1 MSSCPS
7 TACHC
12 GNPCLDVLPRMCQT
26 RPRASVIILLPSVP
40 ISQQSPVAIDFETG
54 NCDLQVL
61 VLTCPSLLLCGCRDP
76 VPRPCD
82 PRAPGWESHRLGRSQ
97 LSPALWRW
105 LRAAVSQGLDMDP
118 IWTCWSPCQ
127 TLLSAQGQHCCGLG
141 ITAIIPKNPS
151 RARAQGNRLQ
161 QYLFLY
167 KSLQNMGTPLLSP
180 APSPPKPQPQPEG
193 NRGMDSCQ
201 GSGPKHAIFSCFS
214 QINVSAAEKLI
225 TKSCPSHRV
234 PRGITTPHYLTS
246 F

>member
-1 MSSCPS
+1 MISKSLYLPALPSSSVAAETLSQDPVTPGHLAGSHTSWGGLSCHL
-7 TACHC
+7 HC
-12 GNPCLDVLPRMCQT
+12 GGGSEL
-26 RPRASVIILLPSVP
+26 
-40 ISQQSPVAIDFETG
+40 
-54 NCDLQVL
+54 
-61 VLTCPSLLLCGCRDP
+61 
-76 VPRPCD
+76 
-82 PRAPGWESHRLGRSQ
+82 ESAR
-97 LSPALWRW
+97 
-105 LRAAVSQGLDMDP
+105 DMDP
-118 IWTCWSPCQ
+118 TWTCWSPCQ